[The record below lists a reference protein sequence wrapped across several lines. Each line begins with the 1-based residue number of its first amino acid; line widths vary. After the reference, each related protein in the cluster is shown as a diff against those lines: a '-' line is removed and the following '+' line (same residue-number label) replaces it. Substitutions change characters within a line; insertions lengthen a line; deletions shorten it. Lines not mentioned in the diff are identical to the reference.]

1 MTRLLCI
8 AVLHILKELQT
19 QNTHTHIV
27 SHCITLSHSS
37 LARDSQSQAPDSAL
51 DAKHEILWFDVPV
64 DNALLQAMAR
74 LQDLQPAFF
83 SDPIVIPLIHRRFH
97 HFFNANDAGKSQISR
112 AALE

>member
-83 SDPIVIPLIHRRFH
+83 SDPIVIP
-97 HFFNANDAGKSQISR
+97 
-112 AALE
+112 